1 VVRRRLVAA
10 AIATGVA
17 VFAWPAPAMADE
29 ELAVAVSSTKPGKVE
44 LVADVPGGGSPKF
57 TVTSN
62 GVSLPVTAGI
72 ASTPPKAVLREV
84 IFVLDAGADM
94 PASRLQAAKD
104 GLTAFADAAPRD
116 VTLGLALARDEGSVV
131 LKPTRT
137 RAAFRTAVAA
147 VTAEGVTGVY
157 GGVLKAAR
165 IDKPVGANRRLIV
178 VAGGPSPDPGS
189 DAVAADAVGR
199 VDRFDLVSF
208 GTGADGFAVLR
219 TLAQNSGGT
228 VNVAT
233 TDADL
238 AGQIGKATAGISALV
253 AITVTVPTG
262 WGGGAQLVVNAT
274 TGSETFSVTVPVTLT
289 APVPQTTSGPK
300 PGPLSSFGSLAF
312 IGVVFVIL
320 LIACLLAAFGLGL
333 GSNRHRRLK
342 QVEQFRIA
350 AGTRVTGQTAA
361 QRLETGVRSVPDR
374 VVRAGGGEQKM
385 AERLDQA
392 GMAMPPKQW
401 TTIRLIALVAGAFM
415 VGLLLGLIG
424 ILLGALIAWLVTG
437 AYPKIKERRRK
448 AAFAD
453 QLPEALQMIVGSLRS
468 GFSLAQSLDGVVR
481 DSPAG
486 PLTIE
491 LGRALSEV
499 RLGADLADALER
511 TAVRVDNDD
520 LAWAVIAI
528 RIQRETGGNL
538 AEILETTVETIR
550 ERGRLAR
557 HVRALSAEGRLS
569 AYVLIALPFVLAAWM
584 FIIRRDYLSALWTTP
599 LGLGMLVAAGL
610 LMAIGTFWMSRWIRV
625 EV

>member
-1 VVRRRLVAA
+1 MTA
-10 AIATGVA
+10 AIAAGVA

-29 ELAVAVSSTKPGKVE
+29 GLAVTVGTTKPGRVE
-44 LVADVPGGGSPKF
+44 LIAAVPTGGSPKI
-57 TVTSN
+57 TVTRN
-62 GVSLPVTAGI
+62 GVELSVSAVSAT
-72 ASTPPKAVLREV
+72 TPPRPVLREMV
-84 IFVLDAGADM
+84 VVLDAGADM
-94 PASRLQAAKD
+94 QGGRLQAAKA
-104 GLTAFADAAPRD
+104 GLTALADVAPND
-116 VTLGLALARDEGSVV
+116 VALGLVLGRGVGSVAQT
-131 LKPTRT
+131 PTRN
-137 RAAFRTAVAA
+137 RAAFKKAVAD

-157 GGVLKAAR
+157 GGVLTAGRLA
-165 IDKPVGANRRLIV
+165 KPVGANRRLLI
-178 VAGGPSPDPGS
+178 VAGGPSS
-189 DAVAADAVGR
+189 DANSDDVTADVVGR
-199 VDRFDLVSF
+199 VDRVDLVSV
-208 GTGADGFAVLR
+208 GTGADGLADLR
-219 TLAQNSGGT
+219 TLATSSGGT
-228 VNVAT
+228 VEVAP
-233 TDADL
+233 AVEAL
-238 AGQIGKATAGISALV
+238 AGAINAATSGIPPLMT
-253 AITVTVPTG
+253 ITVTVPTNWSG
-262 WGGGAQLVVNAT
+262 TERLTVIADNGSQRLAT
-274 TGSETFSVTVPVTLT
+274 EVPVRFTPA
-289 APVPQTTSGPK
+289 APAVPASGPE
-300 PGPLSSFGSLAF
+300 PGLLSSFGSLTF
-312 IGVVFVIL
+312 IGMVFVIL

-361 QRLETGVRSVPDR
+361 QRLETSVRAVPDR
-374 VVRAGGGEQKM
+374 VIRAGGGEQKL
-385 AERLDQA
+385 AERLDNA
-392 GMAMPPKQW
+392 GMAMQPKQW
-401 TTIRLIALVAGAFM
+401 TTIRLVALVAGALM
-415 VGLLLGLIG
+415 VGILLGLIG

-437 AYPKIKERRRK
+437 AIPRIQERRRQG
-448 AAFAD
+448 AFAD

-481 DSPAG
+481 DSPPG
-486 PLTIE
+486 PLTVE

-511 TAVRVDNDD
+511 AAVRVDNND